1 MKSNH
6 KPHFETIAIRTQTKQ
21 SQFREHAT
29 PLYLTSSFTFRDAK
43 HGSNLFSGDEEGYL
57 YSRFSNPTCDEFTDK
72 MCLLE
77 GAESGIS
84 TASGMSAVFVAMA
97 SLLEKGDHIIA
108 CKSIFGNTLNIITN
122 ILPKWGIEYT
132 LVNIDDQNNWE
143 KAVRPNSKL
152 LFIETPSNPG
162 LDIIDLEEIN
172 NLCKKHNLINVVD
185 NCFATPYLQQPI
197 KFGADLIIHSA
208 TKYLDGQGRVM
219 GGVILGSKKLV
230 DKTYE
235 FLRRTGPS
243 LSPFNAWVLS
253 KSLETLAVRM
263 DRHCANALELANYL
277 ENHDDVEFV
286 QYPFLP
292 SFKQYELAKKQMK
305 LGGGLVSIDLK
316 GGKSRG
322 IKFLDSLQMTSL
334 TANLGD
340 TRTIATHPAST
351 THSKLNDQELKDAGI
366 RKGLIRFS
374 VGLENINDI
383 IQDIETAI
391 QNSK

>member
-1 MKSNH
+1 
-6 KPHFETIAIRTQTKQ
+6 
-21 SQFREHAT
+21 
-29 PLYLTSSFTFRDAK
+29 
-43 HGSNLFSGDEEGYL
+43 
-57 YSRFSNPTCDEFTDK
+57 

-77 GAESGIS
+77 GTESGIS

-97 SLLEKGDHIIA
+97 SILEKGDHIIA
-108 CKSIFGNTLNIITN
+108 SKSIFGNTLNIITN

-132 LVNIDDQNNWE
+132 LVNIADQENWE
-143 KAVRPNSKL
+143 QAVRPNSKM

-162 LDIIDLEEIN
+162 LDLIDLEEVN
-172 NLCKKHNLINVVD
+172 SLCKKHNLINVVD

-219 GGVILGSKKLV
+219 GGVILGSKELV

-277 ENHDDVEFV
+277 ENHDDVDFV

-322 IKFLDSLQMTSL
+322 SKFLNSLRMTSL